1 MLNPLK
7 RIVRAIQDVEQGN
20 IGNTRKRKTINSKDI
35 IGFILTHF
43 NKILDKLE
51 QEHHLASIGKFS
63 SVLAHE
69 IKSPLGGISG
79 AIQVIDEE
87 MSTNDS
93 KKVIVGEVLKEI
105 GRLDQMVKDFL
116 QFSKPVP
123 FSPKMDNLNKLIKGT
138 IKLLKYQNRNVS
150 FHVDLDNKVSDIFID
165 ADKLQQALLNI
176 CVNAIESMENGGKL
190 TITTAYSIS
199 TIFRQTGDADNID
212 NKHLQIIITDT
223 GIGIPSKTMQDI
235 FTPFFTTKKKG
246 HGLGLPNSLRII
258 EKHGGRIKV
267 ESKPDTGSKFLIMLP
282 INNSETTKNEKQTE
296 SRG

>member
-7 RIVRAIQDVEQGN
+7 RIARAIQDVEQGN
-20 IGNTRKRKTINSKDI
+20 IGNARKRDIIDSKDI
-35 IGFILTHF
+35 IGFIVARF
-43 NKILDKLE
+43 NKILDRLE
-51 QEHHLASIGKFS
+51 QEHHLASIGRFS

-87 MSTNDS
+87 ISSDDS
-93 KKVIVGEVLKEI
+93 KKIIVAEVLKEI

-150 FHVDLDNKVSDIFID
+150 FHVDLDDNVLDIFID

-190 TITTAYSIS
+190 TITTAYSVS
-199 TIFRQTGDADNID
+199 TNFRQTGDADNIG

-223 GIGIPSKTMQDI
+223 GIGIPSKIMQDI

-282 INNSETTKNEKQTE
+282 IDSSEMIQDKK
-296 SRG
+296 